1 MGGSSY
7 WNCVSSKS
15 TSEHTEFDIITG
27 PLQCIFVTA
36 GEYLELTEDQ
46 TSERH
51 QELLA
56 EFERC
61 KKVKIWKGNY
71 VLELKVCDL
80 FGLQAVVHTSCGGFL
95 FMNSGS

>member
-1 MGGSSY
+1 M
-7 WNCVSSKS
+7 NRVLSKS
-15 TSEHTEFDIITG
+15 ESEHTDYDFVTD
-27 PLQCIFVTA
+27 PLQCIFVIA

-56 EFERC
+56 EFEQR
-61 KKVKIWKGNY
+61 KKVNVWKGNY

-80 FGLQAVVHTSCGGFL
+80 SCL
-95 FMNSGS
+95 

>member
-1 MGGSSY
+1 M
-7 WNCVSSKS
+7 NCVLSNSG
-15 TSEHTEFDIITG
+15 SEHTDFDIVTG
-27 PLQCIFVTA
+27 RLQCIFVTA

-56 EFERC
+56 EFERR
-61 KKVKIWKGNY
+61 KKVNIWKGNY

-80 FGLQAVVHTSCGGFL
+80 FCL
-95 FMNSGS
+95 